1 MYSIMPNFEQRFL
14 ICIPAVIFVDGS
26 AGLGS
31 TRGGLA
37 HTITSFSVNFTIIV
51 QEVWVTI
58 KDKATCV
65 WLTFESP
72 LVYLQ

>member
-51 QEVWVTI
+51 QEV
-58 KDKATCV
+58 
-65 WLTFESP
+65 
-72 LVYLQ
+72 

>member
-1 MYSIMPNFEQRFL
+1 MVLSYHTSFSELKILKRMRDIQHYAKFEQHFF

-37 HTITSFSVNFTIIV
+37 HAIMAFSVDFTIIV
-51 QEVWVTI
+51 QE
-58 KDKATCV
+58 A
-65 WLTFESP
+65 
-72 LVYLQ
+72 

>member
-1 MYSIMPNFEQRFL
+1 MRDIQHYAKFEQHFF

-37 HTITSFSVNFTIIV
+37 HAIMAFSVDFTIIV
-51 QEVWVTI
+51 QE
-58 KDKATCV
+58 A
-65 WLTFESP
+65 
-72 LVYLQ
+72 